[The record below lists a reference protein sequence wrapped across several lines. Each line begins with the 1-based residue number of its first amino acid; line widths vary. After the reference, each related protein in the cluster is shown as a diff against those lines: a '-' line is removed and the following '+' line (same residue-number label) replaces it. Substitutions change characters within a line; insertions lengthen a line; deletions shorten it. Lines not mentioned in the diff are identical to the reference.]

1 MLAPCTLRTLY
12 SFASVA
18 HDVYGACIVYML
30 TLCALGCDDS
40 GRIFP
45 VVDCPGSVSVPGM
58 DCERGFYMGKNDK
71 AGTGVKD
78 AGRKKKTI
86 AAPAPLMSMLIGYI
100 LLTYLATLIAIL
112 IGSDTTCI
120 IMFVILSVF
129 GMVIYLVYNRERE
142 NALMKELEREN
153 KALHDLLVKQ
163 GKQTVIIPN
172 DTILEAE
179 ESVEET
185 MMGSGVEQVPEVI
198 ITEQDTTAEEEPAQP
213 AATTGT
219 STTTTVSPETEA
231 TTKQVK

>member
-1 MLAPCTLRTLY
+1 
-12 SFASVA
+12 
-18 HDVYGACIVYML
+18 
-30 TLCALGCDDS
+30 
-40 GRIFP
+40 
-45 VVDCPGSVSVPGM
+45 M
-58 DCERGFYMGKNDK
+58 DCERGFDMGKNDK

-78 AGRKKKTI
+78 AGGKKKTI

-153 KALHDLLVKQ
+153 KALHDLLEKQ
-163 GKQTVIIPN
+163 DKKAVIVAN

-179 ESVEET
+179 EAVEET
-185 MMGSGVEQVPEVI
+185 MMSNDVEQAPEVI
-198 ITEQDTTAEEEPAQP
+198 ITEQDTTAEEEAAQP
-213 AATTGT
+213 AATMETGT
-219 STTTTVSPETEA
+219 TATVDPEPAA
-231 TTKQVK
+231 TTK